1 MGNNNSSC
9 PELGQNL
16 IETTESF
23 LVKFESKLNEFNS
36 PIPRNLTNSITKD
49 LYSLNQMIKGKLGS
63 TKIGVMSRCEES
75 SSLFFNSLFLSN
87 SNEQNSSPLIYCSEK
102 HSSNIN
108 NSSNIKYEENIFGNS
123 FELGKNITDSH
134 NEIFKNA
141 RITNKSP
148 KLINFPN
155 LPVLIKD
162 HLMMINLPKMKK
174 RETYYSNKK
183 DQPIKYE
190 IDLNE
195 IQKLLLYF
203 SYCDVIIYIVKE
215 TNKSEELDYLV
226 NLIENS
232 LILQSLKEEN
242 KLYIL
247 VNKSKSDKQG
257 DNNIK
262 LQQMIE
268 KIKSS
273 INHRFY
279 YEIDLSTSTEDKTLF
294 FYRYFKTN
302 TSDLKESELA
312 ILEKEFLSIAENR
325 YINQGKTK
333 KNIDEKEFKEFKVKL
348 KDQYK
353 DPKSCISKDYREFE
367 EVLVDQVMFHL
378 SKNFNLIKSDLSYKM
393 LMVLALFNNSIDYK
407 DKINSMKEEI
417 IKSINEVFN
426 SIVILYEDNKQLF
439 INDNLILSSSLNDIQ
454 IKDFVFTSLF
464 EEVFDFTGRSHKYSY
479 LNEKVRVIYLDFI
492 KNLYDRFTKVCNNIQ
507 TKFSFLERKVLNCY
521 INVFLS
527 LERDYLNFS
536 NDYNFLFDQIKNNP
550 IDKTIP
556 IKIKS
561 TALLTNLFF
570 SIFSKKSP
578 EISFP
583 FKYYL
588 IPNILGVIVSVISLK
603 LAINGNKATK
613 ITWGLV
619 SVLSLALGFYF
630 SVLANK
636 QYNKESKKSF
646 DKNIKGIE
654 CSVNEITD
662 NFSNLVL
669 KLRELERFYEF
680 QATEMINL
688 SF

>member
-312 ILEKEFLSIAENR
+312 ILEK
-325 YINQGKTK
+325 
-333 KNIDEKEFKEFKVKL
+333 
-348 KDQYK
+348 
-353 DPKSCISKDYREFE
+353 
-367 EVLVDQVMFHL
+367 
-378 SKNFNLIKSDLSYKM
+378 
-393 LMVLALFNNSIDYK
+393 
-407 DKINSMKEEI
+407 
-417 IKSINEVFN
+417 
-426 SIVILYEDNKQLF
+426 
-439 INDNLILSSSLNDIQ
+439 
-454 IKDFVFTSLF
+454 
-464 EEVFDFTGRSHKYSY
+464 
-479 LNEKVRVIYLDFI
+479 
-492 KNLYDRFTKVCNNIQ
+492 
-507 TKFSFLERKVLNCY
+507 
-521 INVFLS
+521 
-527 LERDYLNFS
+527 
-536 NDYNFLFDQIKNNP
+536 
-550 IDKTIP
+550 
-556 IKIKS
+556 
-561 TALLTNLFF
+561 
-570 SIFSKKSP
+570 
-578 EISFP
+578 
-583 FKYYL
+583 
-588 IPNILGVIVSVISLK
+588 
-603 LAINGNKATK
+603 
-613 ITWGLV
+613 
-619 SVLSLALGFYF
+619 
-630 SVLANK
+630 
-636 QYNKESKKSF
+636 
-646 DKNIKGIE
+646 
-654 CSVNEITD
+654 
-662 NFSNLVL
+662 
-669 KLRELERFYEF
+669 
-680 QATEMINL
+680 
-688 SF
+688 